1 DLTGVAHQD
10 VEPERADDGD
20 EDQVEDR
27 EVVFVHAERHD
38 HDEDQRQ
45 HRHRPLG
52 YGQRIERHVGGVG
65 GLEDAGLAMEHL
77 YTRSI
82 WRRPK
87 MPYGRI
93 MRTRIIST

>member
-1 DLTGVAHQD
+1 VTDRDLPGIADQD
-10 VEPERADDGD
+10 VEAERTDDGD

-38 HDEDQRQ
+38 HDEDQPQ
-45 HRHRPLG
+45 HRHCPFG
-52 YGQRIERHVGGVG
+52 DGQRIERHIGGVR
-65 GLEDAGLAMEHL
+65 GLEDAGLAMEHF

-87 MPYGRI
+87 MP
-93 MRTRIIST
+93 